1 MNAEKTR
8 HIRELHEKAMDMAE
22 TASVA
27 RLRGDAEQAERLY
40 RQALRYEAGAAGM
53 VPTLLSCEP
62 SRSVLYRSAASL
74 ALDCGEVREAEQ
86 LAAAGLAG
94 HPPGDIA
101 DELRDLL
108 GSAETADNVVR
119 TGDMTSVT
127 FDMDPSLLAKLDE
140 MAEKF
145 DMTRDR
151 LMHSLLESAYEDNRA
166 SGIIGIRTGMDVSE
180 KLRQIHSHI

>member
-8 HIRELHEKAMDMAE
+8 HVRELHEKAMDMAE

-27 RLRGDAEQAERLY
+27 KLRGNTGEAERLY

-53 VPTLLSCEP
+53 VPALPSCEP

-74 ALDCGEVREAEQ
+74 ALDCGEVREAER
-86 LAAAGLAG
+86 LVAAGLAG

-108 GSAETADNVVR
+108 GSAGTADNAAE
-119 TGDMTSVT
+119 TGDVTSVT
-127 FDMDPSLLAKLDE
+127 FDMDPSFLAKLDE

-145 DMTRDR
+145 DMSRDR

-166 SGIIGIRTGMDVSE
+166 SAPEQGLMCLKG
-180 KLRQIHSHI
+180 